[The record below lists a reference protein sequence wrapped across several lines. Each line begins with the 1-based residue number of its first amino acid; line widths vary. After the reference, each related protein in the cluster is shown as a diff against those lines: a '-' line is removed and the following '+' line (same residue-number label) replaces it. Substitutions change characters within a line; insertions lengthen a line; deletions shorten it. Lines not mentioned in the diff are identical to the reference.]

1 MPPAPALT
9 RSFRLILSAVVQAT
23 IKQTAHEP
31 DQGAAEDMIKKPPA
45 LQPPPE
51 VSYPE
56 KPPAREGDDDG
67 MEAVGAEARV
77 VSDAERR
84 EQLRAE
90 RRKRMAARDAKRA
103 AGEAQVVRHDVGV
116 E

>member
-1 MPPAPALT
+1 
-9 RSFRLILSAVVQAT
+9 
-23 IKQTAHEP
+23 
-31 DQGAAEDMIKKPPA
+31 MIKKPQA

-51 VSYPE
+51 VTFPE
-56 KPPAREGDDDG
+56 KAPAREGDDDG

-77 VSDAERR
+77 VTDAERR

-103 AGEAQVVRHDVGV
+103 AGETQVAPAPALFVSMGRSPRSGDHGV